1 MSETRH
7 KLTRQDVAEIAVGA
21 SVLAVPVGML
31 EDIWVLGVE
40 LPVINIVL
48 IALAS
53 YALIALFVYYLF
65 YKGSL
70 EGHWREFL
78 KRVVTVYVLTLVI
91 SSLILLAVDKWP
103 LLSDPIVAMK
113 RAVLVSCPA
122 SFAAT
127 ILDHL
132 N

>member
-1 MSETRH
+1 MSKTRH
-7 KLTRQDVAEIAVGA
+7 KLTRHDVAEIAVGA
-21 SVLAVPVGML
+21 SIMAIPVGMAG
-31 EDIWVLGVE
+31 ETWGLGVE
-40 LPVINIVL
+40 LPIINIVL

-53 YALIALFVYYLF
+53 YALIAWFVYYLF
-65 YKGSL
+65 YEGSL

-91 SSLILLAVDKWP
+91 SSLILLAIDKWP
-103 LLSDPIVAMK
+103 LLSDPILAMK

-127 ILDHL
+127 VLDHL

>member
-7 KLTRQDVAEIAVGA
+7 NFTRHDVAEIAVGA
-21 SVLAVPVGML
+21 SIFAIPVGVS
-31 EDIWVLGVE
+31 EEIWGLGVE

-53 YALIALFVYYLF
+53 YTLIALFVYYLF

-78 KRVVTVYVLTLVI
+78 KRVGTIYVLTLVI

-103 LLSDPIVAMK
+103 LLGDPIVAIK

-122 SFAAT
+122 SLAAT
-127 ILDHL
+127 VLDHL